1 MRFAYLGGASGI
13 FASSIVWLCAAIA
26 TTQTS
31 PKRAVWVLFIG
42 AMLIHPAS
50 VLISKIFGR
59 PGNHSKGNTLGA
71 LAWASTLWLIFSL
84 PLAYAVSLLRIEWF
98 FPAMLLVIGGRFLV
112 FGSLFGMRTYWGAA

>member
-1 MRFAYLGGASGI
+1 M
-13 FASSIVWLCAAIA
+13 
-26 TTQTS
+26 
-31 PKRAVWVLFIG
+31 LFIG